1 MFIYDITHYSWK
13 LRRAKVLKKNY
24 TYYII
29 FAHVRT
35 IKPKEIEESF
45 ERFTNVEWHA
55 DNRNPVNKIEMW
67 KTVQAAY
74 SKINPG
80 LFFNPNAGLS
90 LFLGHI
96 FSVWVVFVLPSLR
109 VKCKNPMFG

>member
-1 MFIYDITHYSWK
+1 MFIYDII
-13 LRRAKVLKKNY
+13 LQLKTTEGQITKEMS

-35 IKPKEIEESF
+35 RNTKEIEESF

-67 KTVQAAY
+67 KTVQAAN
-74 SKINPG
+74 SKKNPG

-90 LFLGHI
+90 LF
-96 FSVWVVFVLPSLR
+96 FRVWVVFELPRLW
-109 VKCKNPMFG
+109 VKCKNPMFR